1 MRSQAK
7 DQIDL
12 FSGIGG
18 FALAARWAGFETVQF
33 VELDPFCQKVLNKNF
48 PGVPIHDDIKTF
60 TYTDIYKSGTQSR
73 NDEEMRGFPKEE
85 CESGHSSTLLRGSDS
100 REQPIPTTTNKF
112 RPTPFIL
119 TGGFPCQPFSC
130 AGKRKGKEDDRY
142 LWPEMLRVI
151 SEARPTWVIGENVGG
166 FVNMGLDECI
176 SDLEAEGYEVQPFII
191 PACSKNAPHRR
202 DRVWIV
208 AHTSTTGTGCDSG
221 EVTDEEGYT
230 REGRGKSIRQR
241 NGEVGTGGASPADSH
256 APDTESRESGK
267 QTKREGWKD
276 ISGGNSESIDS
287 HTSIQ
292 GLQRGKRE
300 QSIRHSGLVDRNG
313 SYQRGDWTEN
323 WLEVAQRFC
332 KLDARIP
339 AGLDGCLTEVVPHG
353 IMGFILLLRRFHYAK
368 TEETRTG
375 EILPVLREA
384 FAEKDYQRTF
394 RRLGEFCTPEELR
407 CSVHGKG
414 YEEGEGHEIG
424 VSPESKEIPNENVR
438 KVQVNK
444 TAFSTPQGRGLHE
457 QCSCEFD
464 DIVCELSSEI
474 ALGEWKNN
482 AQEAENILYRLWQES
497 RGERF
502 LHEPL
507 PALYEIWRSV
517 TDQEIG
523 SFRRHYNKRNEHRV
537 QKLKSLGNAI
547 VPQIAYE
554 IMKGISE
561 L

>member
-256 APDTESRESGK
+256 APDTDRLNGNDAGHDSG
-267 QTKREGWKD
+267 
-276 ISGGNSESIDS
+276 
-287 HTSIQ
+287 
-292 GLQRGKRE
+292 
-300 QSIRHSGLVDRNG
+300 
-313 SYQRGDWTEN
+313 
-323 WLEVAQRFC
+323 EV
-332 KLDARIP
+332 
-339 AGLDGCLTEVVPHG
+339 
-353 IMGFILLLRRFHYAK
+353 
-368 TEETRTG
+368 
-375 EILPVLREA
+375 
-384 FAEKDYQRTF
+384 
-394 RRLGEFCTPEELR
+394 
-407 CSVHGKG
+407 
-414 YEEGEGHEIG
+414 
-424 VSPESKEIPNENVR
+424 
-438 KVQVNK
+438 
-444 TAFSTPQGRGLHE
+444 PQ
-457 QCSCEFD
+457 Q
-464 DIVCELSSEI
+464 
-474 ALGEWKNN
+474 
-482 AQEAENILYRLWQES
+482 QEAEILGVCADTDTGNEGLQGAERAEAHGKRQTAHGPAPECGSAWDEPWLEAATRLC
-497 RGERF
+497 
-502 LHEPL
+502 
-507 PALYEIWRSV
+507 
-517 TDQEIG
+517 
-523 SFRRHYNKRNEHRV
+523 RV
-537 QKLKSLGNAI
+537 DARVSGRVDRLKSLGNAI

-554 IMKGISE
+554 IMKAIKEIEEGE
-561 L
+561 K

>member
-191 PACSKNAPHRR
+191 PACAKNAPHRR
-202 DRVWIV
+202 DRVWIC
-208 AHTSTTGTGCDSG
+208 AHSVNSTDRTIGRQVSEEDGIQGINREKVGSGMSSGT
-221 EVTDEEGYT
+221 
-230 REGRGKSIRQR
+230 
-241 NGEVGTGGASPADSH
+241 DSH
-256 APDTESRESGK
+256 APDTTINGLHNIR
-267 QTKREGWKD
+267 TEGRVQERPF
-276 ISGGNSESIDS
+276 NSIDS
-287 HTSIQ
+287 RSI
-292 GLQRGKRE
+292 GWNEPWLEAATRLCRVDA
-300 QSIRHSGLVDRNG
+300 RVSGRVDR
-313 SYQRGDWTEN
+313 
-323 WLEVAQRFC
+323 
-332 KLDARIP
+332 
-339 AGLDGCLTEVVPHG
+339 
-353 IMGFILLLRRFHYAK
+353 
-368 TEETRTG
+368 
-375 EILPVLREA
+375 
-384 FAEKDYQRTF
+384 
-394 RRLGEFCTPEELR
+394 
-407 CSVHGKG
+407 
-414 YEEGEGHEIG
+414 
-424 VSPESKEIPNENVR
+424 
-438 KVQVNK
+438 
-444 TAFSTPQGRGLHE
+444 
-457 QCSCEFD
+457 
-464 DIVCELSSEI
+464 
-474 ALGEWKNN
+474 
-482 AQEAENILYRLWQES
+482 
-497 RGERF
+497 
-502 LHEPL
+502 
-507 PALYEIWRSV
+507 
-517 TDQEIG
+517 
-523 SFRRHYNKRNEHRV
+523 
-537 QKLKSLGNAI
+537 LKSLGNAI

-554 IMKGISE
+554 IMKAIKEIEEGE
-561 L
+561 K